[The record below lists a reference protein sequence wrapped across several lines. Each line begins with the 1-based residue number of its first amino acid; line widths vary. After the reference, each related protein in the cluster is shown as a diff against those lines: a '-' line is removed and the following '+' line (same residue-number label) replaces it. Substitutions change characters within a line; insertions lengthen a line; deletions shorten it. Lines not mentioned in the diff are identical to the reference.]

1 MGTIVL
7 LSMDSTQVGNGTGQG
22 SQVQGNGAG
31 RLPRNPRH
39 ASGIFAEHT
48 GIDRIGLAAL
58 TERFREAPRP
68 TRIDDANLHLAVRLQ
83 GQRQIQAV
91 ISTGFQAD
99 SYSPAAPEQV
109 GHQGFVSRR
118 MVWELSHGGLVVTF
132 TAA

>member
-1 MGTIVL
+1 APRSAMARVRARKCKATGLGGCQETQGMRAAYSQSTRASTGSVL
-7 LSMDSTQVGNGTGQG
+7 LRSPSDS
-22 SQVQGNGAG
+22 AK
-31 RLPRNPRH
+31 RR
-39 ASGIFAEHT
+39 A
-48 GIDRIGLAAL
+48 
-58 TERFREAPRP
+58 

-91 ISTGFQAD
+91 IFTGFQAD